1 MFFADF
7 DVDNGILPYMTYM
20 ATMHML
26 VKNEHMQDRRAR
38 PVHIIHSGHLEGQR
52 STYAQMEIVVK
63 LPGGF
68 SKISVPSILDFL
80 WFWRSVEGLESSGR
94 PVGFISTKW
103 RPSNLPWSRVMTE
116 KPKKLTSKKV
126 TSIKV

>member
-1 MFFADF
+1 MVFADFDVDSVIAQIACSQNVLFVDF

-52 STYAQMEIVVK
+52 STYNTEG
-63 LPGGF
+63 PGQY
-68 SKISVPSILDFL
+68 
-80 WFWRSVEGLESSGR
+80 
-94 PVGFISTKW
+94 T
-103 RPSNLPWSRVMTE
+103 
-116 KPKKLTSKKV
+116 
-126 TSIKV
+126 